1 MAGEPQS
8 TPDRPQIK
16 LEHVDRPDLGETF
29 ADSIAA
35 VHFDGQTLRITFGVT
50 RYERPQQA
58 QPVQPGTAFRYP
70 ACRLVLTS
78 AAGVELMNQMQQLKA
93 GLVKAGVLKADA

>member
-8 TPDRPQIK
+8 TPERPPIK
-16 LEHVDRPDLGETF
+16 LEYVDLPELGETF
-29 ADSIAA
+29 ADSIPA

-58 QPVQPGTAFRYP
+58 QPTQPGTAFRYP

-78 AAGVELMNQMQQLKA
+78 AAGVDLMNQMQKLKA
-93 GLVKAGVLKADA
+93 GLIQAGVLKADA